1 MTDAH
6 ESMIVESLTVG
17 PIQTSIFLVGC
28 AETGDAVV
36 VDGGGDTERLLE
48 TADTHDLQIREI
60 WQTHAHIDHVAGL
73 PSLKDRTDAPILL
86 HRDDFQLYEAA
97 PQQGKMFG
105 FEVDPLPDPDRW
117 VEEGERLQVGELE
130 AEVLLLPGHSP
141 GHVAF
146 YFEDQSIIFSGD
158 VLFRG
163 SIGRVDLPGCDRE
176 AMKASLERISELPD
190 ETRVMCGHG
199 PNTTIGREKESNP
212 YLNGRW

>member
-1 MTDAH
+1 MTDEP

-28 AETGDAVV
+28 AETGEAVV
-36 VDGGGDTERLLE
+36 VDGGGDTERILQ
-48 TADTHDLQIREI
+48 TAEEHDLQIQAI

-73 PSLKDRTDAPILL
+73 GSLKARTDAPILL
-86 HRDDFQLYEAA
+86 HRDDQELYRAA
-97 PQQGKMFG
+97 PQQGQMFG
-105 FEVDPLPDPDRW
+105 FEVEPLPEPDRW
-117 VEEGERLQVGELE
+117 IEEGDRLQIGELE

-146 YFEDQSIIFSGD
+146 YFEEQSIIFSGD

-163 SIGRVDLPGCDRE
+163 SIGRVDLPGCDPD
-176 AMKASLERISELPD
+176 AMKASLERMSKLLD

>member
-1 MTDAH
+1 MTDEP

-28 AETGDAVV
+28 AETGEAVV
-36 VDGGGDTERLLE
+36 VDGGGDTERILQ
-48 TADTHDLQIREI
+48 TAEEHDLQIQAI

-73 PSLKDRTDAPILL
+73 PSLKARTDVPILL
-86 HRDDFQLYEAA
+86 HRDDHELYRAA
-97 PQQGKMFG
+97 PQQGQMFG
-105 FEVDPLPDPDRW
+105 FEVEPLPEPDRW
-117 VEEGERLQVGELE
+117 IEEGDRLQVGELE

-146 YFEDQSIIFSGD
+146 YFKEQSIIFSGD

-163 SIGRVDLPGCDRE
+163 SIGRVDLPGCDPD
-176 AMKASLERISELPD
+176 AMKASLERMSKLPD